1 MVSFRWLCEVWEP
14 TIIPVEVTRVNN
26 NTANCGTVATT
37 KLRMSATFLLLCMKA
52 RGMAFSRN
60 LPYPFGS
67 GVHNNISPMF
77 DGTNKVTTNTK
88 CTIDKDKLISCNL
101 FIPTTSLCGL
111 LVYNERNT
119 GIMSNFCDSLDI
131 WYSISWISDTLNV
144 HSLGLVVNKL
154 FKLCGVV

>member
-1 MVSFRWLCEVWEP
+1 MVPWPLQ
-14 TIIPVEVTRVNN
+14 
-26 NTANCGTVATT
+26 NCVCQ
-37 KLRMSATFLLLCMKA
+37 LTFSVVMHEG

-77 DGTNKVTTNTK
+77 DRTNKVTTNTK
-88 CTIDKDKLISCNL
+88 RTIVKDKLISCIL
-101 FIPTTSLCGL
+101 FIPTTSLCDL